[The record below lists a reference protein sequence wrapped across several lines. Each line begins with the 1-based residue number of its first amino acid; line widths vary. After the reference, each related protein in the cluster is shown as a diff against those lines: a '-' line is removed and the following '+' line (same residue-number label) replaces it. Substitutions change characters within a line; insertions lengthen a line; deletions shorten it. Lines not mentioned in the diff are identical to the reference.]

1 MADERRPRGLLDT
14 SVVIDLEQLGRDLSD
29 ATQQRDVKLKY
40 QVGASDRVPE
50 PAIGD
55 TSRCSLRVSGVMSAV
70 REHSTVA
77 ASLDGVRI
85 KLRRAKDHLT
95 DLRSKLD
102 PIADEATRS
111 IVGAPSEDDPSTLV
125 YRVTRVP
132 DIDPIIAAITGDI
145 VHNLRSALDHVA
157 WQLVVLDNGQPTRDT
172 VFPLHESTMNERGN
186 PRVLTIQPGITD
198 PRIMVAV
205 EAMQPYTEAKYDHE
219 PRTDALGIVGRLDN
233 IDKHRLLL
241 TVVHALDRDMPAYWG
256 SNEGD
261 PFPKYNFN
269 LNPLSVDDRVATFHF
284 DGATPPAHFEPN
296 LKLAITIAES
306 DAAWG
311 QGLDIVEFLDGLRR
325 TVAREININIVPL
338 MGGAA
343 LLPWD

>member
-1 MADERRPRGLLDT
+1 
-14 SVVIDLEQLGRDLSD
+14 
-29 ATQQRDVKLKY
+29 
-40 QVGASDRVPE
+40 
-50 PAIGD
+50 
-55 TSRCSLRVSGVMSAV
+55 MSAV

-198 PRIMVAV
+198 PRN
-205 EAMQPYTEAKYDHE
+205 
-219 PRTDALGIVGRLDN
+219 GRG
-233 IDKHRLLL
+233 R
-241 TVVHALDRDMPAYWG
+241 
-256 SNEGD
+256 
-261 PFPKYNFN
+261 
-269 LNPLSVDDRVATFHF
+269 
-284 DGATPPAHFEPN
+284 
-296 LKLAITIAES
+296 S
-306 DAAWG
+306 DAAVYGG
-311 QGLDIVEFLDGLRR
+311 QGR
-325 TVAREININIVPL
+325 P
-338 MGGAA
+338 
-343 LLPWD
+343 